1 MDDSPLKLCVFDL
14 DGTLIDSQ
22 KHILEAMARAF
33 AAEGLAEPDPM
44 AVRGVIG
51 LSLDE
56 AVARLAP
63 ELEGISVDRLGERY
77 RDAYFDMKKAGVEAE
92 PLMEGARAVIDALD
106 AAGWQ
111 LAIVTGKGRRGLL
124 NVLDSHDLRH
134 RFVSLKAA
142 DDGPGKPD
150 PTLLFDAIDEAGS
163 TPAHSVMVGDTSFDL
178 RMARQ
183 ARVAGIGVSWG
194 YHNRTMLEAECPV
207 AILKQFAELPEVAAR
222 AIADTSSRTDR

>member
-1 MDDSPLKLCVFDL
+1 MDDAPLKLCVFDL

-22 KHILEAMARAF
+22 RHILEAMARAF
-33 AAEGLAEPDPM
+33 EAEGLAEPDPM

-63 ELEGISVDRLGERY
+63 ELERGSVDRLGVRY

-124 NVLDSHDLRH
+124 EVLDSHDLRR

-163 TPAHSVMVGDTSFDL
+163 APTHSVMVGDTSFDL

-194 YHNRTMLEAECPV
+194 YHNRTMLEAERPV
-207 AILKQFAELPEVAAR
+207 AILKHFAELPEVAAR
-222 AIADTSSRTDR
+222 VIAGTARPS